1 MMTTL
6 PTPMSRGNHLV
17 KANEKKMI
25 ESFPNIQVQVQFRPV
40 RVRPCV
46 RGRQGPHLAA
56 AEAEAGLEADRQPVP
71 RPRVAGERH
80 HGGQDQ
86 QD

>member
-1 MMTTL
+1 
-6 PTPMSRGNHLV
+6 MSRGNQLV
-17 KANEKKMI
+17 EANRQRMF
-25 ESFPNIQVQVQFRPV
+25 ESFHNIQVQVQFRPV

-46 RGRQGPHLAA
+46 RRSQGPHLAA
-56 AEAEAGLEADRQPVP
+56 AEAEAGLEVDRQPVP

>member
-1 MMTTL
+1 
-6 PTPMSRGNHLV
+6 MSRGNQLDS
-17 KANEKKMI
+17 ANRQRI
-25 ESFPNIQVQVQFRPV
+25 FESFPNMQVQVQFRPV

-56 AEAEAGLEADRQPVP
+56 AEAEAGLEVDRQPVS
-71 RPRVAGERH
+71 RPRVAEERH